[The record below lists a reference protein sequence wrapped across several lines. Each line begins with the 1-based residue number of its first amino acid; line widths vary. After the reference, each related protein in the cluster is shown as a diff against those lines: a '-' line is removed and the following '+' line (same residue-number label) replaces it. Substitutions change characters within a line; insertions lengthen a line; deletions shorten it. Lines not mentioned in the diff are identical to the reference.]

1 MIDIDADAWD
11 VVWDDDH
18 DAYTMRLDRDGLT
31 PSVAVA
37 VILEMTLDAETGPL
51 FDYVDPDAL
60 DAIVAD
66 PETTVTVTFD
76 VEPAV
81 VTVHGDGRVFV
92 QP

>member
-1 MIDIDADAWD
+1 MTDGNAWG

-18 DAYTMRLDRDGLT
+18 DAYTMRFGRDGLA

-37 VILEMTLDAETGPL
+37 VILESALDSETGPL

-60 DAIVAD
+60 DAIVAG

-76 VEPAV
+76 VESAV

-92 QP
+92 RP

>member
-1 MIDIDADAWD
+1 MTDGNAWG

-18 DAYTMRLDRDGLT
+18 DAYTVRFGRDGPA

-37 VILEMTLDAETGPL
+37 VILETALDAETGPL
-51 FDYVDPDAL
+51 FDYIDPDAL
-60 DAIVAD
+60 DAIVAG

-76 VEPAV
+76 VESAV

-92 QP
+92 RP

>member
-1 MIDIDADAWD
+1 MIDADAWD

-18 DAYTMRLDRDGLT
+18 DAYTMRFDRDEIA

-37 VILEMTLDAETGPL
+37 VILETALDAETGPL

-60 DAIVAD
+60 DAIVAG

-76 VEPAV
+76 VESAI
-81 VTVHGDGRVFV
+81 VTAHGDGRVFV
-92 QP
+92 RP